1 MTYVD
6 GARQPGCVFCNAL
19 AAGDDREMLILH
31 RGDHGFIMLNLYP
44 YNSGHSMVVPYQ
56 HVSTIENL
64 DAASRAELLEL
75 ASLAV
80 EASRRILRCD
90 GFNVGLNLGSVA
102 GAGVA
107 DHLHMHVVPRWT
119 GDANFM
125 PILGDTMVMPELLP
139 ATYARMRGEI
149 EALVGE
155 RAGHPINSA
164 GTIIVVPGEGVVL
177 ASDDTAGL
185 SFPVTPICPPETVSD
200 AVLRAAGGALGGS
213 TTIAGWAGMIDD
225 TPAGRAVYLLATSL
239 PGSASVPGAI
249 VLPPE
254 SVANALTDP
263 ALIELFQKQL
273 PIVTRLA
280 GSM

>member
-1 MTYVD
+1 MAAPAICVVGSINLDMNAYVERFPRPGETLHGD
-6 GARQPGCVFCNAL
+6 RFTTGYGGKGANQAVA
-19 AAGDDREMLILH
+19 AAGLGGRVA
-31 RGDHGFIMLNLYP
+31 
-44 YNSGHSMVVPYQ
+44 MVGAVG
-56 HVSTIENL
+56 T
-64 DAASRAELLEL
+64 DANA
-75 ASLAV
+75 AV
-80 EASRRILRCD
+80 A
-90 GFNVGLNLGSVA
+90 LGRMSSVA
-102 GAGVA
+102 VDRPHVQEVPGPTGLAIVA
-107 DHLHMHVVPRWT
+107 VDS
-119 GDANFM
+119 
-125 PILGDTMVMPELLP
+125 
-139 ATYARMRGEI
+139 RGE
-149 EALVGE
+149 
-155 RAGHPINSA
+155 NS
-164 GTIIVVPGEGVVL
+164 IIVVPGEGVVL
-177 ASDDTAGL
+177 ASDDTAGF